1 MRTLI
6 TLLRLMKPARFL
18 PGILAGLFA
27 ALFSALLLGA
37 SAYIIASAAL
47 MPPLASLALAITMV
61 RACGLFRAVFRYGER
76 LLSHQATFSLL
87 TDLRLAVYRRAV
99 PALPSLF
106 GEAAQGALLHDV
118 STGVDILRDFYLRA
132 IAPPLLACLLTLFAV
147 LMLVPYG
154 FVALVPPFA
163 FVLCMVLAYSLQ
175 KNHASKQEK
184 DADSKLRVDTL
195 DLLAGQEELFVNP
208 QAKASFATHLFH
220 AMEAREEA
228 RSRRVRAS
236 RWADTSA
243 QAVMLLAFWCAFFFL
258 LLETMHGRLTGIWL
272 AVYTLA
278 LESIL
283 SELTQIP
290 EAVRAFFRGQQAAR
304 AILQKL
310 SAQEDASAKKFET
323 LSFDAPPTLEVRN
336 LTFAYP
342 KQGQLFPELSFIVR
356 PKEKIAILGESGV
369 GKTTLF
375 HLLTR
380 LFQPTT
386 GEIFLNHVPYTKLSL
401 HTTRR
406 AFAATSQSLCLFD
419 ASLKENFLRF
429 CPQLTEDQMW
439 QALRQAS
446 LEEEV
451 RAQPRGLGMRIG
463 VNGAFLSGGQRQ
475 RLLIAIA
482 LAKDAP
488 ILLLDEPTAGL
499 DAQTSVRLLQGIL
512 DACADKSLIIIT
524 HDERIADNMPRTI
537 TLHRS

>member
-1 MRTLI
+1 MHPLI
-6 TLLRLMKPARFL
+6 ALFRLMKPMRFL
-18 PGILAGLFA
+18 PAVLTGLLA

-76 LLSHQATFSLL
+76 LLSHQATFALL
-87 TDLRLAVYRRAV
+87 TNLRLAVYRRAV

-132 IAPPLLACLLTLFAV
+132 IAPPLLACLLTFFAAFI
-147 LMLVPYG
+147 LAPYG
-154 FVALVPPFA
+154 IVAFIPPSA
-163 FVLCMVLAYSLQ
+163 FVLCMALAYSLQ
-175 KNHASKQEK
+175 RNHSSKQEK
-184 DADSKLRVDTL
+184 DADGKLRVYTL

-208 QAKASFATHLFH
+208 SAKLSFAAHLLR
-220 AMEAREEA
+220 MTEVREAA
-228 RSRRVRAS
+228 KSRRERAS

-243 QAVMLLAFWCAFFFL
+243 QAVMLLAFWCVFFL
-258 LLETMHGRLTGIWL
+258 LLLETINGRLTGIWL

-283 SELTQIP
+283 SELTNIP
-290 EAVRAFFRGQQAAR
+290 EAVRAFLRGQQAAR

-310 SAQEDASAKKFET
+310 PAQEDASAEKIES
-323 LSFDAPPTLEVRN
+323 LSFATPPTLEVRK
-336 LTFAYP
+336 LAFAYP
-342 KQGQLFPELSFIVR
+342 QQGQLFQSLSFTVK
-356 PKEKIAILGESGV
+356 PKEKIALLGESGA

-375 HLLTR
+375 HLLTQ
-380 LFQPTT
+380 LFQPTA
-386 GEIFLNHVPYTKLSL
+386 GEIFLNQIPYTKLSL
-401 HTTRR
+401 HIARR

-429 CPQLTEDQMW
+429 CPQLTEAQIW
-439 QALRQAS
+439 QALQQAA
-446 LEEEV
+446 LAEEV
-451 RAQPRGLGMRIG
+451 QAQPQGLSMRIG
-463 VNGAFLSGGQRQ
+463 TDGAFLSGGQRQ

-482 LAKDAP
+482 LAKNAP

-499 DAQTSVRLLQGIL
+499 DAQTAERLLRQIL
-512 DACADKSLIIIT
+512 DACTDKSLIIIT
-524 HDERIADNMPRTI
+524 HDEKVAQAMSRTI
-537 TLHRS
+537 TLHRP